1 MVKINRQSDIPSQK
15 EKHKTEE
22 KSNWFTHLFKS
33 KKKDDEELTFATKH
47 KKAKSVDKKRMTL
60 YFVLGLVV
68 ISSLGAVAMPLIQQ
82 LQASKPEQRV
92 QADNTLDSALDKLK
106 ENKKDID
113 TKKIGEDIDKTTK
126 SKDNEIKA
134 DDNQEAVN
142 KKVQEEL
149 DKATAKVVDE
159 YNKKLKEATSRVQ
172 TNNEE
177 LATTKAENEAL
188 QKQVNELKKQLE
200 EAKQVRSGDRL
211 ALPGQ

>member
-1 MVKINRQSDIPSQK
+1 M
-15 EKHKTEE
+15 
-22 KSNWFTHLFKS
+22 
-33 KKKDDEELTFATKH
+33 
-47 KKAKSVDKKRMTL
+47 
-60 YFVLGLVV
+60 
-68 ISSLGAVAMPLIQQ
+68 
-82 LQASKPEQRV
+82 
-92 QADNTLDSALDKLK
+92 
-106 ENKKDID
+106 
-113 TKKIGEDIDKTTK
+113 
-126 SKDNEIKA
+126 
-134 DDNQEAVN
+134 
-142 KKVQEEL
+142 

>member
-1 MVKINRQSDIPSQK
+1 MVKINRQSDIPLRK

-22 KSNWFTHLFKS
+22 KSNWFINLFKS

-68 ISSLGAVAMPLIQQ
+68 ISSLGAIAIPLIQQ
-82 LQASKPEQRV
+82 LQASKPEQQV

-126 SKDNEIKA
+126 SKDNEIK

-200 EAKQVRSGDRL
+200 EAKQVRSSDRL